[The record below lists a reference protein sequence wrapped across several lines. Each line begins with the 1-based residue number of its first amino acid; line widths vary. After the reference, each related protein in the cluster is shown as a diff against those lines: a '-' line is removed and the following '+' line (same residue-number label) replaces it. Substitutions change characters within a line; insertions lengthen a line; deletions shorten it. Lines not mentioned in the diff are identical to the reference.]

1 MYSSYFKINK
11 IPINYVVGDRVDT
24 DIMFSK
30 YLNATSFLVS
40 SGIDNYLDKNLAD
53 HQLTNFSDIV
63 PFIVENP

>member
-24 DIMFSK
+24 DIIFGK

-40 SGIDNYLDKNLAD
+40 SGVDNYLDKSLAD
-53 HQLTNFSDIV
+53 YQLTNFSDIV
-63 PFIVENP
+63 PFVVENS